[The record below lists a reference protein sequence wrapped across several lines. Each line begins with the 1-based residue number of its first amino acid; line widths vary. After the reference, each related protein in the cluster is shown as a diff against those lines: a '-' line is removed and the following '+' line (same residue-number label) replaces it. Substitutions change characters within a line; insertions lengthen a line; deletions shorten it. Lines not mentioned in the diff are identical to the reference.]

1 MPIRELLKHSLTQS
15 GVSDVVGLEKK
26 YKNMSVTKMQP
37 FSDDIL
43 CNKEGWTEE
52 WDEMVNATF
61 ASGTGMTLFMP
72 RFLKATPFSLSLSI
86 MKNWKVVIAGCTI

>member
-15 GVSDVVGLEKK
+15 GVSGVVGLEKK

-72 RFLKATPFSLSLSI
+72 MFLKATPFSLSL
-86 MKNWKVVIAGCTI
+86 

>member
-15 GVSDVVGLEKK
+15 GVSGVVGLQHR

-37 FSDDIL
+37 FSEGIL
-43 CNKEGWTEE
+43 CNKEGWIEE

-61 ASGTGMTLFMP
+61 ASGTRMTL
-72 RFLKATPFSLSLSI
+72 SSCQGS
-86 MKNWKVVIAGCTI
+86 